1 MSACKRMLVKAVGIN
16 AADIQFA
23 TNYNESE
30 CKNIP
35 GQCGCI
41 HAEEALLKKMP
52 NPEVVVVTCSPCL
65 NCAKLLVEHEVKEV
79 RYGTEYRLKDGIEYL
94 KANGV
99 EVIKI

>member
-1 MSACKRMLVKAVGIN
+1 MSSCKRMLVKAVGIN
-16 AADIQFA
+16 ATDMQFA
-23 TNYNESE
+23 INYNESE

-35 GQCGCI
+35 GACGCI

-52 NPEVVVVTCSPCL
+52 NPVIVNVTHSPCL
-65 NCAKLLVEHEVKEV
+65 KCAKLLVEHKVKRV
-79 RYGTEYRLKDGIEYL
+79 LYLNEYRIKDGIEYL